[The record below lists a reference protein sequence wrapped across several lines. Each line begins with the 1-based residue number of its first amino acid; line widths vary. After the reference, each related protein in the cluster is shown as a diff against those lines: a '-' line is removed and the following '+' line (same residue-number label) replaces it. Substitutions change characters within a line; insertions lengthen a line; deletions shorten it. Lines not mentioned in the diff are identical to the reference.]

1 MVKQDLRPIIER
13 ELMDSDVD
21 LSDKLS
27 IDSYLSP
34 PIDSRRRVDPFA
46 GEYDGYDD
54 LGLPL
59 ERSEYELYYLV
70 PEDHSDEDEEER
82 QLDSW

>member
-1 MVKQDLRPIIER
+1 MAKQDLRSIIER
-13 ELMDSDVD
+13 ELMDSGVD

-34 PIDSRRRVDPFA
+34 PMDSRRRVDPFA

-59 ERSEYELYYLV
+59 ERSVYELFYLL
-70 PEDHSDEDEEER
+70 PEGHSDEDEEEC
-82 QLDSW
+82 QLASH